1 MTLGNKISKLRKENN
16 YTQEQLADV
25 LGVSRQSI
33 SKWESDIAYPETE
46 KLIRLSELFDCSLDY
61 LLKESEE
68 SPFSA
73 DDQHVTHEMKL
84 HERKST
90 KSLWGLP
97 LWHIGKNANGIIAVG
112 MKAHGVIAIGLKAT
126 GLISIGFLS
135 AGLFSY
141 GMLSFGILAIGV
153 LALGFL
159 SAGCFSIGIFAAGA
173 ISFGII
179 SLGAICI
186 GDFSVGALAIG
197 KYAAIGDNARAMI
210 ALGDTQA
217 TGSLFQKTG
226 DLSTQELLTVKQLL
240 DVNVP
245 AYLSWAKDIFQFF
258 L

>member
-33 SKWESDIAYPETE
+33 SKWESNIAYPETE
-46 KLIRLSELFDCSLDY
+46 KLIRLSELFDCTLDY
-61 LLKESEE
+61 LLKEYEE

-73 DDQHVTHEMKL
+73 DHQHMTHEMKF

-126 GLISIGFLS
+126 GFISISVLS
-135 AGLFSY
+135 AGLLSY
-141 GMLSFGILAIGV
+141 GLLSFGV
-153 LALGFL
+153 LALGFFF
-159 SAGCFSIGIFAAGA
+159 AGSFSVGIFAASA

-197 KYAAIGDNARAMI
+197 KYAAIGDHARAMI

-226 DLSTQELLTVKQLL
+226 DLSAQELLTVKQLL
-240 DVNVP
+240 DANVP